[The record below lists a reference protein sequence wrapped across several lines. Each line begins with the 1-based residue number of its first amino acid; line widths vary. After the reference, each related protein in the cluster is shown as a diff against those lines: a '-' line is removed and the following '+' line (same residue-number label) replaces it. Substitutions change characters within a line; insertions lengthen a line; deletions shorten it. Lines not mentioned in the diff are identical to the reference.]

1 MASCVVEYG
10 DSASKKIIPVTL
22 HAPKDSVEVI
32 FDHLEEK
39 SYLFYIYELDKNGN
53 RSVKVQV
60 TGTVYGEKYLSSI
73 TNRFISEIT
82 TSENAAIIKWAL
94 AGEGY
99 VGSEITYKDQDG
111 NSITRMVSA
120 DSDTTVIENWES
132 MGNLSYR
139 SFYKPEAQALDQ
151 FATETQTV
159 KLPLIAVKIAKTDWK
174 ITGFSTEEPAEGG
187 GQGLATALI
196 DDDISTFWHSQWSGG
211 NPPYPHWV
219 SVDMGKEVTIG
230 SFECFRRQG
239 NGSGPSIIQFLV
251 STDGANWTDAGI
263 FDFDRNTD
271 AAQKFNLTAVPR
283 ARYFKFVALEGSNY
297 YAHMAEINVFGQL

>member
-1 MASCVVEYG
+1 MKISFKYIIPVFALLVYSCSKMDEYKKFVPEGETIYAPVPMNIQVFPGDGRIKLKWHILNPTNVASCGVEYG

-111 NSITRMVSA
+111 NSITRKVSA

-151 FATETQTV
+151 FAR
-159 KLPLIAVKIAKTDWK
+159 KLK
-174 ITGFSTEEPAEGG
+174 
-187 GQGLATALI
+187 
-196 DDDISTFWHSQWSGG
+196 
-211 NPPYPHWV
+211 
-219 SVDMGKEVTIG
+219 
-230 SFECFRRQG
+230 R
-239 NGSGPSIIQFLV
+239 
-251 STDGANWTDAGI
+251 
-263 FDFDRNTD
+263 
-271 AAQKFNLTAVPR
+271 
-283 ARYFKFVALEGSNY
+283 
-297 YAHMAEINVFGQL
+297 